1 MAKKIRKS
9 GFVAIVGRPNV
20 GKSTIVNAM
29 VGAKVS
35 ITGPKAQTTRNK
47 ILGILTEGENQI
59 VFVDTPG
66 MLKPTNKLGAYMKK
80 SIDNALSGNDVILVV
95 LDGTNIKNEDYEL
108 VKGFENSQVPV
119 FVVINKTDIASFE
132 TVYPKLAKLNEFG
145 FITEFV
151 SISAKTGKNL
161 EELKTKILKF
171 LPEGEFM
178 FDEGDIT
185 DKSVK
190 FISAEIIREK
200 ALLFL
205 QQEIPHGIAVDIPK
219 FLEGDKLVEID
230 ADIIAS
236 KENHKQII
244 IGKKGEM
251 LKKIGSSARVE
262 IEEMVGKKVLLNL
275 FVKVK
280 ENWQDSQSTL
290 NDLGYNKKDI

>member
-1 MAKKIRKS
+1 MDKKKKS
-9 GFVAIVGRPNV
+9 GFVAIIGRPNV
-20 GKSTIVNAM
+20 GKSTIVNAL
-29 VGAKVS
+29 VGMKVS

-47 ILGILTEGENQI
+47 ILGIVTEEDCQI

-66 MLKPTNKLGAYMKK
+66 MLKPTNKLGQYMKK
-80 SIDNALSGNDVILVV
+80 SIDNALSGNDIIMIV
-95 LDGTNIKNEDYEL
+95 LDGTDIKEADYEL
-108 VKGFENSQVPV
+108 VEKYSESDVPV
-119 FVVINKTDIASFE
+119 FVVINKTDIATFE
-132 TVYPKLAKLNEFG
+132 KVYPKLERLNKYG
-145 FITEFV
+145 NIAEFV

-161 EELKTKILKF
+161 DELKQKIVAR

-178 FDEGDIT
+178 FDSGDVT

-190 FISAEIIREK
+190 FISAEIVREK
-200 ALLFL
+200 ALLYL

-219 FLEGDKLVEID
+219 FTEGKNLVTID

-251 LKKIGSSARVE
+251 LKKIGSSARAE
-262 IEEMVGKKVLLNL
+262 IETMVGKKVLLNL

-280 ENWQDSQSTL
+280 ENWQDSLSSL
-290 NDLGYNKKDI
+290 HDLGYDKKDI